1 MARIPAE
8 VSGLLRDLAA
18 NLAIILGRNLVGIYQ
33 YGSLTQHAFNPKR
46 SDIDCIVVTQR
57 DLSAAQFRRLRGWL
71 ASTAKSN
78 SWAATRLQMTF
89 LIRSEILTMNSKA
102 CLYQFGKLQRIRSDG
117 NPIIW
122 MNVLTSGITLYGPR
136 PGTFVPAITPESF
149 LAALKREVGYIRE
162 EVVEKPD
169 SEWRN
174 VPFYRAYA
182 VLTLCRILYS
192 HATGTVV
199 SKPRAAKWAIEHLPV
214 ELRDVVLLA
223 QESDREG
230 HAENRSSKLSLSPIR
245 RLVDFAEAQLD
256 AAPAYWRRRLAT
268 QRVSR

>member
-18 NLAIILGRNLVGIYQ
+18 NLPIILGRNLLGIYQ

-71 ASTAKSN
+71 ASAAKSN
-78 SWAATRLQMTF
+78 SWAATRLQMSF
-89 LIRSEILTMNSKA
+89 LIRSEVLTMNSKA

-122 MNVLTSGITLYGPR
+122 LNVLTSGITLHGPR
-136 PGTFVPAITPESF
+136 PGTFVPAITPEMF
-149 LAALKREVGYIRE
+149 FAALKREVGYIRE
-162 EVVEKPD
+162 EVVEKPH
-169 SEWRN
+169 SEWRD

-192 HATGTVV
+192 HAKGTVV
-199 SKPRAAKWAIEHLPV
+199 SKPRAARWAMDDLSPKLA
-214 ELRDVVLLA
+214 ELVRQALD
-223 QESDREG
+223 SDRHG
-230 HAENRSSKLSLSPIR
+230 HSEKRSAAIPLSRIR
-245 RLVDFAEAQLD
+245 QLIDLADAQLQ
-256 AAPAYWRRRLAT
+256 AT
-268 QRVSR
+268 PSVSRRVRRPRASR

>member
-18 NLAIILGRNLVGIYQ
+18 NLPIILGRNMVGIYQ
-33 YGSLTQHAFNPKR
+33 YGSLTQHAFNRKR
-46 SDIDCIVVTQR
+46 SDIDCIVVTR
-57 DLSAAQFRRLRGWL
+57 RKLSDAQFRRLRAWL

-78 SWAATRLQMTF
+78 SWVTRLQATF
-89 LIRSEILTMNSKA
+89 LIRSEVFTMNSRA

-122 MNVLTSGITLYGPR
+122 MNVLESGVTLHGPR
-136 PGTFVPAITPESF
+136 PESFVPAITREMF
-149 LAALKREVGYIRE
+149 FAALKREVGYIRE

-169 SEWRN
+169 GEWRD

-192 HATGTVV
+192 HAQGMIV
-199 SKPRAAKWAIEHLPV
+199 SKPRAARWAMQHLAV

-230 HAENRSSKLSLSPIR
+230 HAENRSSKLSLSRIR
-245 RLVDFAEAQLD
+245 RLIEFAEAQLD
-256 AAPAYWRRRLAT
+256 ATPSVRRRIRR
-268 QRVSR
+268 QRESG